1 MEVAFDTDPK
11 QGIETRI
18 KVMDMLAA
26 QRMLTLVYHLPCG
39 PAWSQGRRRVP
50 LCRGPDASRSVGRR
64 NDPSTCRAQ
73 R

>member
-26 QRMLTLVYHLPCG
+26 QRMLTLVYHLPWPG
-39 PAWSQGRRRVP
+39 LGHFAKDGDSVPAS
-50 LCRGPDASRSVGRR
+50 SRTRCKS
-64 NDPSTCRAQ
+64 CL
-73 R
+73 